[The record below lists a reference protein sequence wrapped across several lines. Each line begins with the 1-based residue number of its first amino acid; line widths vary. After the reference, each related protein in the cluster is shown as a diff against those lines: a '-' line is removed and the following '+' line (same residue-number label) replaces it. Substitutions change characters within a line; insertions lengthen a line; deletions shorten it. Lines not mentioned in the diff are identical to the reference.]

1 MDIKDLPSITSDD
14 VLFNQLMEEVDFDMR
29 SNGVAIPARS
39 IEAICAVSKRYRCA
53 ISWNDTLAKRI
64 NAWFQDRYGDRLK
77 VSFDI
82 GSTVVEIKGDLYAVS
97 LPLIL
102 GTYRVNI
109 LEWIKGVTP
118 GLLHALSESE
128 LNEIGSHIFEH
139 YQAYSEIKFLP
150 NDCIPDLKIAVHQLV
165 ERPPQYGLS
174 RWASLQAVEKTLKAY
189 IKKMGGNAPS
199 GGKNGHNLMFL
210 AQMAESFQLP
220 SIDNQLIAQSQCS
233 PSVRYEE
240 SSSTQDDAYHAY
252 CAAIKICRNVALKYP
267 KE

>member
-1 MDIKDLPSITSDD
+1 MEIKDLLSITRDE
-14 VLFNQLMEEVDFDMR
+14 VLFNQLIEEVDSDMR
-29 SNGVAIPARS
+29 KSGVAIPARS
-39 IEAICAVSKRYRCA
+39 IEAICAISKRYRCA
-53 ISWNDTLAKRI
+53 ISWDDPLAKKI
-64 NAWFQDRYGDRLK
+64 NAWFQSRYGDLLK

-82 GSTVVEIKGDLYAVS
+82 GSTVVEIKGDLYVVS

-102 GTYRVNI
+102 GTYRVNV

-118 GLLHALSESE
+118 SLLQALSEAE

-150 NDCIPDLKIAVHQLV
+150 NDCIPDFKIAVDQLM

-174 RWASLQAVEKTLKAY
+174 HWASLQAVEKTLKAY
-189 IKKMGGNAPS
+189 IKKMGGNPPS

-210 AQMAESFQLP
+210 AQMAESLQLRH
-220 SIDNQLIAQSQCS
+220 IDNQLIAQSQCS
-233 PSVRYEE
+233 PSVRYE
-240 SSSTQDDAYHAY
+240 SSSTQQDAYLAY
-252 CAAIKICRNVALKYP
+252 CSAIKICRNVALKYP